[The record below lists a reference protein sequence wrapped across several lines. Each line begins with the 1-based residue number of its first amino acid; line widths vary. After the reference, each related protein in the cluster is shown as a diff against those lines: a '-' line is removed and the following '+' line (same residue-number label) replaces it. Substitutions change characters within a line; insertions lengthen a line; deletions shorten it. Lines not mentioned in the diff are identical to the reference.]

1 MQLRSWGD
9 MTLLELE
16 GSGETWEMGEVPDA
30 PN

>member
-1 MQLRSWGD
+1 MELRSWGD

-16 GSGETWEMGEVPDA
+16 GSGEAWEMGEIPNA